1 MALNKVTD
9 AKGTEWTRDSIIA
22 LLKGCSCPQCEA
34 WQHMPGKYRPC
45 RQGILSNIAVENAL
59 LRLYTRQ
66 TPDEQNME
74 RTEDDNQ
81 RGFGGTTA
89 KIFTSF
95 AKQILANKRH
105 DPIGARLSVK
115 QFLSCRK
122 PWGKTTIPTIGTY
135 AGQLLQEIAEK
146 ARIQAAKVYAADPS
160 NSTLNSLEAAERSM
174 GARG

>member
-1 MALNKVTD
+1 MALNKVVD

-45 RQGILSNIAVENAL
+45 REGVRSNIAVENAL
-59 LRLYTRQ
+59 LRLYARQ
-66 TPDEQNME
+66 TPDEQNRE
-74 RTEDDNQ
+74 CTEDDNQ
-81 RGFGGTTA
+81 KGFGGTTA

-95 AKQILANKRH
+95 AKQIMENKWKN
-105 DPIGARLSVK
+105 PVGLRLSIK
-115 QFLSCRK
+115 QFARCRK
-122 PWGKTTIPTIGTY
+122 PWGQTTIPTIATY

-146 ARIQAAKVYAADPS
+146 ARIQTAKAYIADPS
-160 NSTLNSLEAAERSM
+160 NTLNSLEKVERSM